1 MTAGDNYGM
10 KNYPAC
16 KALRKRGSVSLESL
30 CGNIVSF
37 NSIMFLKTNYLQSFL
52 SVFPVI
58 LVMLFQIRHNWV
70 ILLSIFRGN
79 SGTRNNIAQLDSS
92 FRQRTGQIN
101 TTSGGSGTI
110 PSESKKLVG
119 LSCCSNKIVETYK
132 PEKVCHFE

>member
-1 MTAGDNYGM
+1 
-10 KNYPAC
+10 
-16 KALRKRGSVSLESL
+16 
-30 CGNIVSF
+30 
-37 NSIMFLKTNYLQSFL
+37 MFLKTNYLQSFL
-52 SVFPVI
+52 SVFQVI

-79 SGTRNNIAQLDSS
+79 SGTRNNIAQLDGS
-92 FRQRTGQIN
+92 FRQRMGQIN

-119 LSCCSNKIVETYK
+119 LSCYSNKIVATYK